1 MTYSILILLRSDD
14 ASSIQDNNDTT
25 MVNQAGFK
33 VKKVTMKRLRAIEL
47 LKLELKTLAKY
58 GDLGTLNLMSKVL
71 RKQVIATMLFM
82 IE

>member
-1 MTYSILILLRSDD
+1 MTYSILILLRSDE
-14 ASSIQDNNDTT
+14 AVSLQDNNELT

-71 RKQVIATMLFM
+71 RK
-82 IE
+82 